1 MIPIKIGNV
10 SNSRRKRRLDST
22 GENEND
28 GGRNRWQF
36 ETRRRGN
43 ETRAKCASFSQTESE
58 SCFDDSV
65 LVSARE
71 EFLRSSGYLKI
82 SPRSVLEIR
91 FDFFSAASITQDR

>member
-1 MIPIKIGNV
+1 MAVWNETAM
-10 SNSRRKRRLDST
+10 RERL
-22 GENEND
+22 
-28 GGRNRWQF
+28 
-36 ETRRRGN
+36 

-82 SPRSVLEIR
+82 SSRPVLEIR